1 MIYLIIIIKGV
12 LIMEDKLLQKI
23 LLALAITI
31 FIWFTLS
38 WIEAMFV
45 HAYYSEYCTA
55 NLFNLLLK
63 IKP

>member
-1 MIYLIIIIKGV
+1 
-12 LIMEDKLLQKI
+12 MEDKLLQKI

-38 WIEAMFV
+38 WIEVMFI
-45 HAYYSEYCTA
+45 HTYYDEYCTA

>member
-1 MIYLIIIIKGV
+1 
-12 LIMEDKLLQKI
+12 MEDKLLQKI
-23 LLALAITI
+23 LLALAITF

-38 WIEAMFV
+38 WIEVMFV